1 MISIIIN
8 CYNGQEFISETLKS
22 VINQSYQDWELIFWD
37 NRSTDLSA
45 QIFKKFDDNRFKYF
59 LAERH
64 TSLGEARNLAAKQAG
79 GDWLAFL
86 DCDDLW
92 FPNKLELQI
101 NAVNGLDN
109 VGIVYSPFEILRVS
123 NSASALKLY
132 SYYARMRVIPHSP
145 KDIFPALLEGN
156 NIILSTVLVK
166 AVLFEKVGGIDNR
179 LKQNEDYDLLLKV
192 ANISLAICIPC
203 KTVLYRIHNN
213 NNSHF
218 NYQLIYNENKIIF
231 SYYKKDQLIL
241 NAFKI
246 NSTRYSFYLFRKKI
260 YKNSIKILIMEGS
273 IFWVIKKLINFIFK
287 MKEN

>member
-1 MISIIIN
+1 MISIVIN
-8 CYNGQEFISETLKS
+8 CFNGQEFISETLKS
-22 VINQSYQDWELIFWD
+22 VINQTYQDWELIFWD
-37 NRSTDLSA
+37 NRSTDSSA
-45 QIFKKFDDNRFKYF
+45 QIFKKFEDNRFKYF
-59 LAERH
+59 LAEKH

-79 GDWLAFL
+79 GEWLAFL

-109 VGIVYSPFEILRVS
+109 IGIVYSPFEILRVS
-123 NSASALKLY
+123 NSASALKLD
-132 SYYARMRVIPHSP
+132 SYYSRMRLISHSP

-156 NIILSTVLVK
+156 NIILSTVLVR
-166 AVLFEKVGGIDNR
+166 AALFKKVNGIDNR

-203 KTVLYRIHNN
+203 KTVFYRIHDN
-213 NNSHF
+213 NNSHL

-231 SYYKKDQLIL
+231 SYYKKDPLIL

-246 NSTRYSFYLFRKKI
+246 NSTRYSLYLFRKKL
-260 YKNSIKILIMEGS
+260 YKKSIKLLVIEGS
-273 IFWVIKKLINFIFK
+273 IPWLIKKLTNFIFIINK
-287 MKEN
+287 N